1 MKMISFAVPCYNSQD
16 YMRNCIESLLTGGD
30 RVEILIVD
38 DGSKDNTLQI
48 AREYENN
55 YPDLIRVI
63 HKENGGHGDALMAGL
78 AAAVCPYFKV
88 VDSDDWV
95 DTEALQQVL
104 DVLET
109 QWKKRKPI
117 DMLITNYVYCKQ
129 GARRQKVMRYTG
141 ALPVNRMFTWNDRLH
156 IKKWHYILMHSVT
169 YRTELVRRSGMRLPK
184 HTFYVDNIYLYQP
197 LAYMKNLYYLDVNL
211 YQYYIGRADQSV
223 NEQVMVGR
231 IDQQLRVNKM
241 LFRIYNAAD
250 KSVPNLHKYMLQYMD
265 MMMCVAS
272 VFLNIDGSERALCK
286 KRELWGYLKRISPGL
301 YRKMRWSLF
310 GIIMNLP
317 GKAGRAIG
325 NAAYRVTQKIFGFN

>member
-117 DMLITNYVYCKQ
+117 DMLIHLGDAEGSEMFIPDWVNPGCRMEMIQ
-129 GARRQKVMRYTG
+129 GNNDFFSMLDKEREITLGRHRVFLTHGHYYGVSIGPEGLADEARSRGCDIAMFGHTHKPYQNVIGGVLLLNPGSLSYPRQEG
-141 ALPVNRMFTWNDRLH
+141 
-156 IKKWHYILMHSVT
+156 
-169 YRTELVRRSGMRLPK
+169 RLP
-184 HTFYVDNIYLYQP
+184 
-197 LAYMKNLYYLDVNL
+197 AYMLVNVDDKGELTYEQKYL
-211 YQYYIGRADQSV
+211 
-223 NEQVMVGR
+223 
-231 IDQQLRVNKM
+231 
-241 LFRIYNAAD
+241 
-250 KSVPNLHKYMLQYMD
+250 
-265 MMMCVAS
+265 
-272 VFLNIDGSERALCK
+272 
-286 KRELWGYLKRISPGL
+286 
-301 YRKMRWSLF
+301 
-310 GIIMNLP
+310 
-317 GKAGRAIG
+317 
-325 NAAYRVTQKIFGFN
+325 